1 MTRMALSTKI
11 KKVAANTFPCHFS
24 YSQMFNKNDQI
35 VNYGCVTLFDA
46 FYAYVFPNFYRH
58 S

>member
-1 MTRMALSTKI
+1 MALSTKI